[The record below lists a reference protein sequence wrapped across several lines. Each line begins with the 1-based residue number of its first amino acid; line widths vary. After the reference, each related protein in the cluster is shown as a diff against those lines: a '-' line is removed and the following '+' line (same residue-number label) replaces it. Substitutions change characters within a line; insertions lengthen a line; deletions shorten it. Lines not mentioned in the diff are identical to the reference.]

1 MNFEIEV
8 NSRKIEARKG
18 ETILATLTRNGIKVP
33 TLCNLKELSPTGA
46 CRICVV
52 EVDGYN
58 NLVASCS
65 QPVENGMKI
74 RTHSPRVIKAR
85 RTLVELLLSNH
96 PDDCLYCER
105 NGKCELQNLSVE
117 LNIRDRRIVGKKS
130 NLKLD
135 MSSPSI
141 VRDLAKCI
149 LCGRCIR
156 TCDEIQSVSTL
167 EFLNRGSKTKV
178 GTTMNQYLN
187 FSSCIDCGQCVLS
200 CPTAALRERCKVTEV
215 QDALN
220 NESLKVVAQVDP
232 AVFISLGEEFGLKAG
247 KNIAGIIFAALRKIG
262 FDFVFDTGVATDI
275 ATVEMAAELKQRIAE
290 KSNLPLITSNCPAW
304 VKYVEQF
311 YPELIPN
318 LSQCKSPQQI
328 LGSLI
333 INHFAPSQGL
343 KNNSLFS
350 VSVTPCLARKFEAQR
365 ADMTSKG
372 VSDIDAVLT
381 TRELAKLIR
390 LYGID
395 IQNIEPQFAD
405 NPFQTSS
412 SAAKLNSV
420 SGGTA
425 ESILRTSYFLSTG
438 KELSLKKIS
447 ELRTNSPVKN
457 SKLKV
462 GKETLRVTVANGLSS
477 IHQLMSSIISGENSS
492 HIVEVMACPGGC
504 INGGGQPIGAAE
516 KELKIRQKS
525 VYEIDENESINQAHN
540 NPAVTKVYQK
550 FLDEPHG
557 EKSLKLVDIKYS
569 KRDVLL

>member
-8 NSRKIEARKG
+8 NSKKIEARKG

-52 EVDGYN
+52 EVEGYQ

-65 QPVENGMKI
+65 QPVESGMKI
-74 RTHSPRVIKAR
+74 LTHSPRVIKSR

-105 NGKCELQNLSVE
+105 NGNCELQDLSRE
-117 LNIRDRRIVGKKS
+117 LNIRDRRIIGKKS

-167 EFLNRGSKTKV
+167 EFLNRGGKTKV
-178 GTTMNQYLN
+178 GTSMDQYLN

-220 NESLKVVAQVDP
+220 NNSLKVIAQVDP
-232 AVFISLGEEFGLKAG
+232 AVFVSLGEEFGLKTG
-247 KNIAGIIFAALRKIG
+247 KNISGIIFAALRKIG
-262 FDFVFDTGVATDI
+262 FDFVFDTGVAADI
-275 ATVEMAAELKQRIAE
+275 ATIEVATELKTRIE
-290 KSNLPLITSNCPAW
+290 NKKHLPLITSNCPAW

-333 INHFAPSQGL
+333 INHFAPSQGI
-343 KNNSLFS
+343 KANSIFS
-350 VSVTPCLARKFEAQR
+350 VSITSCLARKFEAQR

-372 VSDIDAVLT
+372 VSDVDAVLT

-395 IQNIEPQFAD
+395 IHNIEPQLADSPFA
-405 NPFQTSS
+405 TSS
-412 SAAKLNSV
+412 SSGKLYSV
-420 SGGTA
+420 SGGTT
-425 ESILRTSYFLSTG
+425 ESILRTYFHLSTG
-438 KELSLKKIS
+438 KELASKKIN
-447 ELRTNSPVKN
+447 EIRLNSNTKN
-457 SKLKV
+457 AEIKV
-462 GKETLRVTVANGLSS
+462 GRETIKATVANGLTN
-477 IHQLMSSIISGENSS
+477 IHQLMSNVLSGETQS
-492 HIVEVMACPGGC
+492 HLVEVMACPGGC
-504 INGGGQPIGAAE
+504 INGGGQPMGAIE
-516 KELKIRQKS
+516 KDIKARQKA
-525 VYEIDENESINQAHN
+525 VYEIDDNETTKQSHN
-540 NPAVTKVYQK
+540 NQTVKEFYQS
-550 FLDEPHG
+550 FIEEPQG
-557 EKSLKLVDIKYS
+557 EKALKMFGIKYS
-569 KRDVLL
+569 KREVLT